1 MSTFRLISTL
11 RSSLLR
17 LKSSQLLIP
26 TSQMSC
32 QSILPINLYSKVH
45 ERTQQICLFSSSH
58 TVCNRRHDNINS
70 NVAEEVDVEED
81 DDNQE
86 DNETDQTGSIVI
98 LNFERLT
105 INFFSILYVGYRII
119 IRHLASLRLDLICS
133 AGTGIGRSAIED
145 EFYGSK
151 LRVNGEKST
160 KKAQQVKE
168 GDIIDLVVSRT
179 DGAKYISKRIM
190 LFKVFDEKSF
200 KNKVKVCLIAWRQ
213 GIEVDGS
220 QWS

>member
-1 MSTFRLISTL
+1 MSTLRLISTL
-11 RSSLLR
+11 RLSLLR
-17 LKSSQLLIP
+17 LKCTQILIP
-26 TSQMSC
+26 SSQMSC
-32 QSILPINLYSKVH
+32 QFILPINLYSKVH

-58 TVCNRRHDNINS
+58 TVYTRRRDNINS
-70 NVAEEVDVEED
+70 NVAEEVDVVED
-81 DDNQE
+81 DDNQD
-86 DNETDQTGSIVI
+86 DNETDQDEEEKLRTRIQQYKLPKGY
-98 LNFERLT
+98 N
-105 INFFSILYVGYRII
+105 YRII

-151 LRVNGEKST
+151 LRVNGEKSA

-190 LFKVFDEKSF
+190 VFKIFDEKSL
-200 KNKVKVCLIAWRQ
+200 KNKVKICLIAWRQ

>member
-1 MSTFRLISTL
+1 MSTLRLISTL
-11 RSSLLR
+11 RSPLLINKCCR
-17 LKSSQLLIP
+17 ILFSFSQL
-26 TSQMSC
+26 SF
-32 QSILPINLYSKVH
+32 QSVLPINMYSNVQ
-45 ERTQQICLFSSSH
+45 ERTQQICLFSSS
-58 TVCNRRHDNINS
+58 TIVYNRRRDTINS
-70 NVAEEVDVEED
+70 NVTEEFDDEEETE
-81 DDNQE
+81 NE
-86 DNETDQTGSIVI
+86 ENNETDQDEQEKIRNRI
-98 LNFERLT
+98 QQYKLPK
-105 INFFSILYVGYRII
+105 GYRII

-179 DGAKYISKRIM
+179 EGAKYNSKRIIVY
-190 LFKVFDEKSF
+190 KVFDEKSL

-213 GIEVDGS
+213 AIEVDGS

>member
-1 MSTFRLISTL
+1 MSTLRFISTL
-11 RSSLLR
+11 RRSLLTSRYHNMLLSSLRMSIQNL
-17 LKSSQLLIP
+17 SSID
-26 TSQMSC
+26 S
-32 QSILPINLYSKVH
+32 YSYNSMVV
-45 ERTQQICLFSSSH
+45 QQNCLFSSSSIIH
-58 TVCNRRHDNINS
+58 AQRRNKGYSNIT
-70 NVAEEVDVEED
+70 EED
-81 DDNQE
+81 DEAEDDDKDDDEDDQSEQDKIKQSIQE
-86 DNETDQTGSIVI
+86 HK
-98 LNFERLT
+98 LPK
-105 INFFSILYVGYRII
+105 GYRTI

-160 KKAQQVKE
+160 KKAQQMKE
-168 GDIIDLVVSRT
+168 GDVIDLIVSRT
-179 DGAKYISKRIM
+179 DGAKYNSKRIIIY
-190 LFKVFDEKSF
+190 KVFPDKSL

>member
-1 MSTFRLISTL
+1 MSTLRLISTL

-17 LKSSQLLIP
+17 NKYCRILFPYSQL
-26 TSQMSC
+26 SFR
-32 QSILPINLYSKVH
+32 SILPINMFSHVQ
-45 ERTQQICLFSSSH
+45 ESSQQICLFSSS
-58 TVCNRRHDNINS
+58 TVVYNRRRDQIDS
-70 NVAEEVDVEED
+70 NVTEEFDDEED
-81 DDNQE
+81 NE
-86 DNETDQTGSIVI
+86 NEENNETDQDEQEKIRNRI
-98 LNFERLT
+98 QQYKLPK
-105 INFFSILYVGYRII
+105 GYRII

-179 DGAKYISKRIM
+179 EGAKYNSKRIIVY
-190 LFKVFDEKSF
+190 KVFDEKSLR
-200 KNKVKVCLIAWRQ
+200 NKVKVCLIAWRQ

>member
-1 MSTFRLISTL
+1 MSTLRLISTL
-11 RSSLLR
+11 RSPLLVNKCCR
-17 LKSSQLLIP
+17 ILFP
-26 TSQMSC
+26 FSQMSFR
-32 QSILPINLYSKVH
+32 SVLPINVYSNV
-45 ERTQQICLFSSSH
+45 EDRIQQIRLFSCS
-58 TVCNRRHDNINS
+58 TIVYNRRRDKIDS
-70 NVAEEVDVEED
+70 NVTEEFDNEEE
-81 DDNQE
+81 NENENEQN
-86 DNETDQTGSIVI
+86 NETDQDEQEKIRNRI
-98 LNFERLT
+98 QQYKLPK
-105 INFFSILYVGYRII
+105 GYRVI

-179 DGAKYISKRIM
+179 EGAKYNSKRIIVY
-190 LFKVFDEKSF
+190 KVFDEKSL